1 MELTHNEIEKLKKEI
16 KDEILNIVVTK
27 EECND
32 VQGSVN
38 KKLFNDDKRIE
49 IITHDFAVVKKL
61 MRWVSGSHSTTPMLR
76 ATSISAHLHEA
87 IMARQERIIRRLSY
101 ALALSAIS
109 NLLIVCAV
117 VFHV

>member
-1 MELTHNEIEKLKKEI
+1 MDCKTCKALRAEM
-16 KDEILNIVVTK
+16 D
-27 EECND
+27 CN
-32 VQGSVN
+32 S
-38 KKLFNDDKRIE
+38 
-49 IITHDFAVVKKL
+49 
-61 MRWVSGSHSTTPMLR
+61 STR